1 MENSVLPD
9 LLVMD
14 GGETQVAV
22 AKEVLS
28 SLGLS
33 IPIIGLKKDKK
44 HRTSIVIDQDF
55 HILEIPK
62 DSHLFLYL
70 SKIQEEVHRF
80 AITYHRNLK
89 SKGSLSSYLDVIPG
103 IGEIRKKELLRKFG
117 SLKKMREASLEE
129 LKEILNQDVALRLF
143 NALHEEEKE
152 NEE

>member
-1 MENSVLPD
+1 M
-9 LLVMD
+9 
-14 GGETQVAV
+14 
-22 AKEVLS
+22 
-28 SLGLS
+28 
-33 IPIIGLKKDKK
+33 
-44 HRTSIVIDQDF
+44 
-55 HILEIPK
+55 
-62 DSHLFLYL
+62 
-70 SKIQEEVHRF
+70 HRF